1 MRQDYGK
8 IIIKRQNLKTEL
20 ENPAQETLAQKRED
34 PGKNRF
40 STRSLWLIF
49 AAIFSAIAATFCCLP
64 ALLFLI
70 FGASFSLLSS
80 EAIESLTELRPYFT
94 ALAAICF
101 AASAFYFFK
110 KPKSCDIANRRK
122 KWIFIYVFLA
132 VFVIILLSYPEV
144 LGKIYE

>member
-1 MRQDYGK
+1 MKPDY
-8 IIIKRQNLKTEL
+8 
-20 ENPAQETLAQKRED
+20 
-34 PGKNRF
+34 KN
-40 STRSLWLIF
+40 WVPKGMIAGF
-49 AAIFSAIAATFCCLP
+49 AAGAGV
-64 ALLFLI
+64 ALVLFLI

>member
-1 MRQDYGK
+1 MK
-8 IIIKRQNLKTEL
+8 SFW
-20 ENPAQETLAQKRED
+20 LALA
-34 PGKNRF
+34 
-40 STRSLWLIF
+40 SV
-49 AAIFSAIAATFCCLP
+49 ASALAATLCCLP

-110 KPKSCDIANRRK
+110 KLIFKFLVKKRFRLIKKNNVRRRNKSPSN
-122 KWIFIYVFLA
+122 
-132 VFVIILLSYPEV
+132 
-144 LGKIYE
+144 

>member
-1 MRQDYGK
+1 MKGFW
-8 IIIKRQNLKTEL
+8 
-20 ENPAQETLAQKRED
+20 LALA
-34 PGKNRF
+34 
-40 STRSLWLIF
+40 SV
-49 AAIFSAIAATFCCLP
+49 ASALAATLCCLP
-64 ALLFLI
+64 ALLFLL

-101 AASAFYFFK
+101 AASTFYFFK
-110 KPKSCDIANRRK
+110 KPKSCDLANRRK